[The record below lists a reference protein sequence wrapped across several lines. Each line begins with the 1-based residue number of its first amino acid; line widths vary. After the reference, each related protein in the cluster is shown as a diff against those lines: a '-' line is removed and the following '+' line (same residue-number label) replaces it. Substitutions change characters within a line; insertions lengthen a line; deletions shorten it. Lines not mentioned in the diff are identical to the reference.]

1 MDSDLGANFE
11 AGQTVQS
18 PNSCKRGLELLG
30 GAVEKVW
37 QASKTKHE
45 KSKPLN
51 SKKNTRRCRCTV
63 GLSCDFLF
71 PLFGF
76 WDTYL

>member
-18 PNSCKRGLELLG
+18 PNPGKRGLELLG
-30 GAVEKVW
+30 GAVEEVR
-37 QASKTKHE
+37 QASKTKRE
-45 KSKPLN
+45 KSK
-51 SKKNTRRCRCTV
+51 SCRCTA